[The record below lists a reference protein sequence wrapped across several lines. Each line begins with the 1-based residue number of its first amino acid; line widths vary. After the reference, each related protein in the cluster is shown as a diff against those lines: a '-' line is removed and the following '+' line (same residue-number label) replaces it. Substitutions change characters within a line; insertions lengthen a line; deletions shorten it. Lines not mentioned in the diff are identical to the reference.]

1 MTFSAVYS
9 LTSRRPQ
16 TVTAIHHLFSIL
28 YVKCFY
34 VLFICSLN
42 NLFSSEGPYS
52 YYFSF
57 HLLYLFIFS
66 VFADM

>member
-16 TVTAIHHLFSIL
+16 TVTSTHHLFSIL
-28 YVKCFY
+28 YVKCCY
-34 VLFICSLN
+34 VLFICSPN

-52 YYFSF
+52 YYFLF
-57 HLLYLFIFS
+57 HLLYLLYFA